1 MGYSSTKIAKKI
13 WKNGSTNNNRK
24 GEINMTKFSELLE
37 YIGMIDG
44 TATCTCC
51 QRNVE
56 KPKVYKKDENMI
68 VLCTE
73 CETFLEEV
81 LE

>member
-1 MGYSSTKIAKKI
+1 
-13 WKNGSTNNNRK
+13 
-24 GEINMTKFSELLE
+24 MTKFSELLE